1 MGPVTGKK
9 VYVTCIWIGSMEW
22 GFHGA
27 GFFIW
32 LLSSRIFVQAGVVSY
47 KDTPCQ
53 TLAPLGVFQY
63 NGHQPLAQPFTPIWF
78 ADK

>member
-27 GFFIW
+27 GFSFGFYQAVFLYRPVW
-32 LLSSRIFVQAGVVSY
+32 SLTRIHPV
-47 KDTPCQ
+47 KP
-53 TLAPLGVFQY
+53 
-63 NGHQPLAQPFTPIWF
+63 
-78 ADK
+78 